1 MKICETEGVGVS
13 YSVSWLTYGLGGPAF
28 ESR

>member
-1 MKICETEGVGVS
+1 MKICEAEGVGVA
-13 YSVSWLTYGLGGPAF
+13 YSVSWLGYGLDGPAF